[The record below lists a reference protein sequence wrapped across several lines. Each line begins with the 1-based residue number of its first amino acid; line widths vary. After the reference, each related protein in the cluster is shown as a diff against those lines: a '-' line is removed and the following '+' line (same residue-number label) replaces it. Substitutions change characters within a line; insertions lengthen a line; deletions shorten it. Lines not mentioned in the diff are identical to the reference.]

1 MTKGPVVIELDDSST
16 ANPSDA
22 PPILDTPAP
31 TGQAMQSAARLA
43 GHPPSRLTRWFWR
56 VLLAL
61 ITTWASL
68 AAWSYATALIAANPV
83 LGAVVS
89 ALMALFV
96 LICLLIAIKE
106 LAGFARLSR
115 IDQFHHMAE
124 TALAEEDLTKARKLA
139 DQLAKLYKHRPDT
152 QTGRATLRAQQND
165 IFDAAG
171 VLQLAETQL
180 LSPLD
185 QQAQLEIEAAA
196 RQVATVTAL
205 VPIAMADM
213 VAALTANLR
222 MIRRIAEIYGGR
234 SGVLG
239 GWRLTRAVLSHLV
252 ATGALAVGDDMLEPL
267 VGGGL
272 LGKLSRRFGE
282 GMVNGALTARV
293 GIAAIEV
300 CRPLPFTTSQRPSST
315 TIVRRALTGLFQSSK
330 SG

>member
-1 MTKGPVVIELDDSST
+1 
-16 ANPSDA
+16 
-22 PPILDTPAP
+22 
-31 TGQAMQSAARLA
+31 
-43 GHPPSRLTRWFWR
+43 
-56 VLLAL
+56 
-61 ITTWASL
+61 
-68 AAWSYATALIAANPV
+68 V